1 MVTKLLPVLDQG
13 LALVLIVSSYIEGY
27 TDNSACLSNVRS
39 AAKALKRNGPVTKH
53 ELQQLVEIPA
63 VGQGRENF

>member
-1 MVTKLLPVLDQG
+1 MDTKLLPVLDQG
-13 LALVLIVSSYIEGY
+13 LALVLVSSYIEGY
-27 TDNSACLSNVRS
+27 TDNSTCGSNVRS
-39 AAKALKRNGPVTKH
+39 AAKALKHNGPVTKH